1 MHELMMSPAGRTA
14 LRSVLILAVF
24 LASWNVARVAGKRL
38 EQRRNSLHVRFA
50 VSCAKGLIAIAAVAA
65 FCMQFSMTR
74 EFALTLFQSASLMVA
89 VIGFAAQAV
98 LADVIAGMVLSFA
111 KPFDTGE
118 RIVLEDM
125 GIAGI
130 VETITMRHTVI
141 RAYDGS
147 RILVPN
153 SVVNKQVLRNS
164 NFDGNVVG
172 TFLEVSVSYESDL
185 ERAIEIV

>member
-74 EFALTLFQSASLMVA
+74 EFALTLF
-89 VIGFAAQAV
+89 
-98 LADVIAGMVLSFA
+98 D
-111 KPFDTGE
+111 
-118 RIVLEDM
+118 IVN
-125 GIAGI
+125 I
-130 VETITMRHTVI
+130 
-141 RAYDGS
+141 S
-147 RILVPN
+147 
-153 SVVNKQVLRNS
+153 
-164 NFDGNVVG
+164 
-172 TFLEVSVSYESDL
+172 
-185 ERAIEIV
+185 